1 MEDISLHIL
10 DIVEN
15 SIKARAENI
24 KIKFS
29 ENKKKDET
37 TLEILDDGEGMDKQT
52 LNRALD
58 PFFTTKNTRT
68 VGLGLS
74 LLSEAAKAANGT
86 FSIKS
91 KPGKGT
97 HLKAVFQSSHLDNKP
112 VGDMASTLISIISG
126 HPEVNLVYIHKF
138 NGEKYMLDTKQIKSQ
153 LNGIRI
159 NSPEVLQIIKSN
171 IKKGLDSI
179 GRQK

>member
-10 DIVEN
+10 DIAEN
-15 SIKARAENI
+15 SIKAKAKNI
-24 KIKFS
+24 KIKFH
-29 ENKKKDET
+29 ENTKKDKT
-37 TLEILDDGEGMDKQT
+37 ILEIADDGEGMNKKT
-52 LNRALD
+52 LNKALN

-74 LLSEAAKAANGT
+74 LLSESAKAANGT

-97 HLKAVFQSSHLDNKP
+97 HLKAVFQTSHIDRKP
-112 VGDMASTLISIISG
+112 MGDIASTLISIISG
-126 HPEVNLVYIHKF
+126 HPEVNLVYAHQL
-138 NGEKYMLDTKQIKSQ
+138 NGKKYRLNTKKIKSQ

-171 IKKGLDSI
+171 IKKGLDYI

>member
-1 MEDISLHIL
+1 
-10 DIVEN
+10 
-15 SIKARAENI
+15 
-24 KIKFS
+24 
-29 ENKKKDET
+29 
-37 TLEILDDGEGMDKQT
+37 LEIADDGEGMNKKT
-52 LNRALD
+52 LNKALN

-74 LLSEAAKAANGT
+74 LLSESAKAANGT

-97 HLKAVFQSSHLDNKP
+97 HLKAVFQTSHIDRKP
-112 VGDMASTLISIISG
+112 MGDIASTLISIISG
-126 HPEVNLVYIHKF
+126 HPEVNLVYAHQL
-138 NGEKYMLDTKQIKSQ
+138 NGKKYRLNTKKIKSQ

-171 IKKGLDSI
+171 IKKGLDYI

>member
-10 DIVEN
+10 DIAEN
-15 SIKARAENI
+15 SIKAKAKNI
-24 KIKFS
+24 KIKFN
-29 ENKKKDET
+29 ENTKNDKT
-37 TLEILDDGEGMDKQT
+37 TLEISDDGEGMNKKT

-58 PFFTTKNTRT
+58 PFFTTKSTRT

-74 LLSEAAKAANGT
+74 LLSESAKAANGT

-97 HLKAVFQSSHLDNKP
+97 HLKAVFQTSHIDKKP
-112 VGDMASTLISIISG
+112 MGDMALTLIPIISG
-126 HPEVNLVYIHKF
+126 HPEVNLVYIHQL
-138 NGEKYMLDTKQIKSQ
+138 NGKKYVLDTKKIKSQ

-159 NSPEVLQIIKSN
+159 NSPEVLQVIKSN
-171 IKKGLDSI
+171 IKKGLDCI

>member
-10 DIVEN
+10 DIAEN
-15 SIKARAENI
+15 SIKANAENL
-24 KIKFS
+24 KIKFH
-29 ENKKKDET
+29 ENRKKDKT
-37 TLEILDDGEGMDKQT
+37 TLEISDDGEGMNKQT

-58 PFFTTKNTRT
+58 PFFTTNNTRT

-97 HLKAVFQSSHLDNKP
+97 HLKAVFQTSHIDTKP
-112 VGDMASTLISIISG
+112 TGDMASTLITLISG
-126 HPEVNLVYIHKF
+126 HPEINIVYIHQI
-138 NGEKYMLDTKQIKSQ
+138 NGKKYKLDTQKLKSQ
-153 LNGIRI
+153 LNGIQI
-159 NSPEVLQIIKSN
+159 NSPEVLRIIKSK
-171 IKKGLDSI
+171 IKKGIDSI

>member
-10 DIVEN
+10 DIAEN
-15 SIKARAENI
+15 SIKAKAKNIKIIFNENI
-24 KIKFS
+24 KNDK
-29 ENKKKDET
+29 T
-37 TLEILDDGEGMDKQT
+37 TLKISDDGEGMDKKT
-52 LNRALD
+52 LNKALD

-91 KPGKGT
+91 EPGKGT
-97 HLKAVFQSSHLDNKP
+97 HLKAEFQTSHIDNKP
-112 VGDMASTLISIISG
+112 MGDMASTLISIISG
-126 HPEVNLVYIHKF
+126 HPEVNLVYIHTYNGKKF
-138 NGEKYMLDTKQIKSQ
+138 RLDTKETKSQ
-153 LNGIRI
+153 LNGVRI
-159 NSPEVLQIIKSN
+159 NSPEVLRILKLK
-171 IKKGLDSI
+171 IKKGIDSI

>member
-1 MEDISLHIL
+1 MHIL
-10 DIVEN
+10 DIAEN
-15 SIKARAENI
+15 SIKAKAKNI
-24 KIKFS
+24 KIKFN
-29 ENKKKDET
+29 ENMKNDKT
-37 TLEILDDGEGMDKQT
+37 TLEISDDGKGMNKKT

-97 HLKAVFQSSHLDNKP
+97 HLKAVFQTSHIDKKP
-112 VGDMASTLISIISG
+112 IGDMASTLISIISG

-138 NGEKYMLDTKQIKSQ
+138 NGKKYILDTKKIKSQ

-159 NSPEVLQIIKSN
+159 NSPEVLQIIKSK
-171 IKKGLDSI
+171 IKKGIDSI
-179 GRQK
+179 GRQE

>member
-10 DIVEN
+10 DIAEN
-15 SIKARAENI
+15 SIKAKAKNI
-24 KIKFS
+24 KIKFIK
-29 ENKKKDET
+29 NKKKDRSI
-37 TLEILDDGEGMDKQT
+37 LEISDDGEGMDKKT

-58 PFFTTKNTRT
+58 PFFTTKNTRP

-97 HLKAVFQSSHLDNKP
+97 HLKAVFQTSHLDNKP
-112 VGDMASTLISIISG
+112 MGDMASTLISIISG
-126 HPEVNLVYIHKF
+126 HPEINLVYIHAM
-138 NGEKYMLDTKQIKSQ
+138 NGKEYRLDTKEVKSQ
-153 LNGIRI
+153 LNGVRI
-159 NSPEVLQIIKSN
+159 NSPEVLQMLKSK
-171 IKKGLDSI
+171 IKKGIDSI
-179 GRQK
+179 GRQE